1 MAAEC
6 DNQDMADQDEESV
19 SGVLEVETTWIVADL
34 GVH

>member
-6 DNQDMADQDEESV
+6 DNQGMGDQDESV
-19 SGVLEVETTWIVADL
+19 SGVLEVETTWITVDL

>member
-19 SGVLEVETTWIVADL
+19 SGVLEVETTYEL
-34 GVH
+34 